1 MAKPSAVRQGLM
13 TLVKAVTTTND
24 VTVLVALRECS
35 MPMLRD
41 GSLSWPYAPAC
52 YAT

>member
-1 MAKPSAVRQGLM
+1 M

-24 VTVLVALRECS
+24 LTVLVALRECS

-41 GSLSWPYAPAC
+41 GLTRPGESGDRFR
-52 YAT
+52 